1 MVSIP
6 ARIVCTCMPVLH
18 EDALIQPECS
28 LSTSLSRRSQSPGS
42 GYTYNQTVALL
53 RSTSSHIYH
62 RKLDIA
68 DITFH
73 IMISSRLTK
82 RVRTPPLQRNA
93 RRKIEHRYLTT
104 TSVAERIGDGTG
116 SLTLLDLPEE
126 LLLLIISQLHALRLD
141 KTQSEAFKNKEK
153 ETDRQ
158 YENHYRRI
166 ALHSLCLTSRRLNRL
181 AVPVLYSAFTG
192 STTRYGT

>member
-18 EDALIQPECS
+18 EGALIRSES
-28 LSTSLSRRSQSPGS
+28 ILSTSLPRRSQSSGS
-42 GYTYNQTVALL
+42 GYLYNQTVALL
-53 RSTSSHIYH
+53 RSTSSGIYH
-62 RKLDIA
+62 RKSDIT

-73 IMISSRLTK
+73 IMTSSRSTK
-82 RVRTPPLQRNA
+82 RVMTPPLQRNA
-93 RRKIEHRYLTT
+93 RRKIEHRHPAT
-104 TSVAERIGDGTG
+104 TSVAETIGDGTG
-116 SLTLLDLPEE
+116 SLALLDLPDE

-141 KTQSEAFKNKEK
+141 KTQSEAFKHKEK

-158 YENHYRRI
+158 YENHHRRI
-166 ALHSLCLTSRRLNRL
+166 ALHSLCLTSKILNRL